1 MKKSKLFCLLGI
13 LSLALPLH
21 AQNAEYSEKSLYVN
35 NFQGELANPTTAT
48 TIYGEEFTLSWV
60 DCVYKPDYVAKND
73 NGVTTP
79 GALEMQKKPETATI
93 QFGEF
98 ASVTKVVI
106 KGSTTGN
113 NRGFGFYYSTNGGS
127 TWTLEAEHLI
137 TGAGEEVT
145 VTLPEGSQENVTFK
159 IMLPV
164 GNTNYFYL
172 HDIEIFGMVSSATTI
187 PAVTQIA
194 PATGS
199 VIPVEGTIDLT
210 FDEKRVARFREWEQT
225 E

>member
-1 MKKSKLFCLLGI
+1 M
-13 LSLALPLH
+13 
-21 AQNAEYSEKSLYVN
+21 
-35 NFQGELANPTTAT
+35 
-48 TIYGEEFTLSWV
+48 
-60 DCVYKPDYVAKND
+60 YKPDYVAKND

-187 PAVTQIA
+187 PAITQIA
-194 PATGS
+194 P
-199 VIPVEGTIDLT
+199 PVAGAICVMAGIGVFHPTKT
-210 FDEKRVARFREWEQT
+210 QSFYVFR
-225 E
+225 